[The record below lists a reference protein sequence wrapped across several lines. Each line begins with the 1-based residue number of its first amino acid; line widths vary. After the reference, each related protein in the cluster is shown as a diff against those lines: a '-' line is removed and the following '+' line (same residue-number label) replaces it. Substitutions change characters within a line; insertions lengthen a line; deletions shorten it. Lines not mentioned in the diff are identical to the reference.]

1 MKIVLDAMGGDYA
14 PPVAVEGGVWA
25 AREYGIEVI
34 LVGRED
40 DVRRELAR
48 HDTSGLSL
56 PIVHA
61 SQVIEMEEHPAAA
74 VKAKKDSSMV
84 VGMDLV
90 KQGEA
95 EAFVTMGNSGGAL
108 AAALFRLG
116 RIRGIKRPA
125 LSTIYP
131 TTTGFCFILDVGANT
146 DCKPEYLLQFA
157 YMGVAYAER
166 VLGITNPRVGIVSN
180 GEEETKGSILVQ
192 DLSTIY
198 PTTTG
203 FCFILDVGANTDC
216 KPEYLLQFAYMGV
229 AYAERVL
236 GITNP
241 RVGIVSNGEEE
252 TKGSILVQE
261 AHQLLRKSNLNFIG
275 NVEGKDIP
283 AGRADVVVTDGFTG
297 NVIGKLSEGL
307 AESLLSIIKQEI
319 KKSPLATVGALLS
332 RPAFDQVKKRLDYA
346 EFGGA
351 PLLGVD
357 GVVIVGHGRSNA
369 KAVKNAV
376 RVAKQAVEG
385 GMLAAIKEG
394 MRQRGNEE

>member
-1 MKIVLDAMGGDYA
+1 MRIVLDAMGGDYA

-25 AREYGIEVI
+25 AREYGVEVV

-40 DVRRELAR
+40 DIQRELAK
-48 HDTSGLSL
+48 HETSGLNL

-84 VGMDLV
+84 VGMKLV
-90 KQGEA
+90 KRGEA
-95 EAFVTMGNSGGAL
+95 DAFVSAGNSGGVM
-108 AAALFRLG
+108 AAALFHLG

-125 LSTIYP
+125 LSTVYP
-131 TTTGFCFILDVGANT
+131 TTPGLCFMLDVGANT

-157 YMGVAYAER
+157 YMGAVYAER
-166 VLGITNPRVGIVSN
+166 VLGI
-180 GEEETKGSILVQ
+180 
-192 DLSTIY
+192 
-198 PTTTG
+198 
-203 FCFILDVGANTDC
+203 A
-216 KPEYLLQFAYMGV
+216 
-229 AYAERVL
+229 
-236 GITNP
+236 NP

-261 AHQLLRKSNLNFIG
+261 AHQLLKKSGLNFVG

-283 AGRADVVVTDGFTG
+283 AGMADVVVTDGFTG
-297 NVIGKLSEGL
+297 NVIVKLSEGL
-307 AESLLSIIKQEI
+307 AASLLGIIKEEVRRN
-319 KKSPLATVGALLS
+319 PLATFGALLS
-332 RPAFDQVKKRLDYA
+332 KPAFDKVKRRLDYA

-357 GVVIVGHGRSNA
+357 GVVIVAHGRSNA
-369 KAVKNAV
+369 KAIKNAV

-394 MRQRGNEE
+394 LQSL

>member
-1 MKIVLDAMGGDYA
+1 MKIALDAMGGDYA

-25 AREYGIEVI
+25 AREYGVEVI
-34 LVGRED
+34 LVGREE

-84 VGMDLV
+84 VGIDLV
-90 KQGEA
+90 KRGEA

-108 AAALFRLG
+108 AAALFGLG

-125 LSTIYP
+125 LSTVYP
-131 TTTGFCFILDVGANT
+131 TTPGLCFMLDVGANT

-157 YMGVAYAER
+157 YMGAAYAER
-166 VLGITNPRVGIVSN
+166 VLGI
-180 GEEETKGSILVQ
+180 
-192 DLSTIY
+192 
-198 PTTTG
+198 
-203 FCFILDVGANTDC
+203 A
-216 KPEYLLQFAYMGV
+216 
-229 AYAERVL
+229 
-236 GITNP
+236 NP

-261 AHQLLRKSNLNFIG
+261 AHQLLKKSGLNFIG

-283 AGRADVVVTDGFTG
+283 AGMADVVVTDGFTG
-297 NVIGKLSEGL
+297 NVIAKLSEGL
-307 AESLLSIIKQEI
+307 ATSLLGIIKEEI

-376 RVAKQAVEG
+376 RVAKRAVEG
-385 GMLAAIKEG
+385 GMLAAIKDG
-394 MRQRGNEE
+394 IMI

>member
-34 LVGRED
+34 LVGREE
-40 DVRRELAR
+40 DVRRELAKY
-48 HDTSGLSL
+48 DTSGLSL

-61 SQVIEMEEHPAAA
+61 GQVIEMEEHPAAA

-84 VGMDLV
+84 VGMDMV
-90 KQGEA
+90 KRGEA

-116 RIRGIKRPA
+116 RIRGIRRPA

-131 TTTGFCFILDVGANT
+131 TESGFCVLLDVGANT
-146 DCKPEYLLQFA
+146 DCKPQYLLQFA
-157 YMGVAYAER
+157 HMGAAYAER
-166 VLGITNPRVGIVSN
+166 VLGIA
-180 GEEETKGSILVQ
+180 
-192 DLSTIY
+192 D
-198 PTTTG
+198 
-203 FCFILDVGANTDC
+203 
-216 KPEYLLQFAYMGV
+216 
-229 AYAERVL
+229 
-236 GITNP
+236 P

-261 AHQLLRKSNLNFIG
+261 AHLMIKQSNLNFVG

-283 AGRADVVVTDGFTG
+283 AGMADVVVTDGFTG
-297 NVIGKLSEGL
+297 NVIAKLSEGL
-307 AESLLSIIKQEI
+307 ATSLLGIIKEEV
-319 KKSPLATVGALLS
+319 KKRPLATVGALLS
-332 RPAFDQVKKRLDYA
+332 KPAFEQVRKRLDYA

-351 PLLGVD
+351 PLLGVG

-376 RVAKQAVEG
+376 RVAKQAVAG

-394 MRQRGNEE
+394 L

>member
-34 LVGRED
+34 LVGREEE
-40 DVRRELAR
+40 VRRELAKC
-48 HDTSGLSL
+48 DTSGLSL

-84 VGMDLV
+84 VGMNLV
-90 KQGEA
+90 KRGQA

-108 AAALFRLG
+108 AAALFGLG
-116 RIRGIKRPA
+116 RIRGIRRPA
-125 LSTIYP
+125 LSTVYP
-131 TTTGFCFILDVGANT
+131 TTPGFCFMLDVGANT

-157 YMGVAYAER
+157 YMGAAYAEK
-166 VLGITNPRVGIVSN
+166 VLGIAS
-180 GEEETKGSILVQ
+180 
-192 DLSTIY
+192 
-198 PTTTG
+198 
-203 FCFILDVGANTDC
+203 
-216 KPEYLLQFAYMGV
+216 
-229 AYAERVL
+229 
-236 GITNP
+236 P

-261 AHQLLRKSNLNFIG
+261 AHQLLKKSGLNFIG

-283 AGRADVVVTDGFTG
+283 AGMADVVVTDGFTG
-297 NVIGKLSEGL
+297 NVIAKLSEGL
-307 AESLLSIIKQEI
+307 AASLLGIIKEEV

-332 RPAFDQVKKRLDYA
+332 KPAFDKVKKRLDYA

-376 RVAKQAVEG
+376 RVAKRAVEG
-385 GMLAAIKEG
+385 GMLAAIKDG
-394 MRQRGNEE
+394 LQDRRV

>member
-1 MKIVLDAMGGDYA
+1 MKIVLDAMGGDHA

-25 AREYGIEVI
+25 AREYGIEVV
-34 LVGRED
+34 LAGREE
-40 DVRRELAR
+40 DVQRELAK

-74 VKAKKDSSMV
+74 VKAKRDSSMV

-90 KQGEA
+90 KRGEA
-95 EAFVTMGNSGGAL
+95 EAFVSAGNSGGVM

-131 TTTGFCFILDVGANT
+131 TTPGLCFMLDVGANT

-166 VLGITNPRVGIVSN
+166 VLGIANPRVGIVSN
-180 GEEETKGSILVQ
+180 GEEEG
-192 DLSTIY
+192 
-198 PTTTG
+198 
-203 FCFILDVGANTDC
+203 
-216 KPEYLLQFAYMGV
+216 
-229 AYAERVL
+229 
-236 GITNP
+236 
-241 RVGIVSNGEEE
+241 
-252 TKGSILVQE
+252 KGSILVQE
-261 AHQLLRKSNLNFIG
+261 AHQLLKKSGLNFIG

-283 AGRADVVVTDGFTG
+283 AGMADVVVTDGFTG

-307 AESLLSIIKQEI
+307 AASLLSIIKEEI
-319 KKSPLATVGALLS
+319 KKSPIATVGALLA
-332 RPAFDQVKKRLDYA
+332 RPAFEQVRKRLDYA

-357 GVVIVGHGRSNA
+357 GVVIVAHGRSNA
-369 KAVKNAV
+369 KAIKNAV

-394 MRQRGNEE
+394 LQDL

>member
-1 MKIVLDAMGGDYA
+1 
-14 PPVAVEGGVWA
+14 VEGGVWA
-25 AREYGIEVI
+25 AREFGIEVI
-34 LVGRED
+34 LVGREE
-40 DVRRELAR
+40 DVQQELAR
-48 HDTSGLSL
+48 YDTSGLSL

-61 SQVIEMEEHPAAA
+61 SQVIEMDEHPAAA

-84 VGMDLV
+84 VGIDLV
-90 KQGEA
+90 KRGEA

-108 AAALFRLG
+108 AAALFGLG

-131 TTTGFCFILDVGANT
+131 TTPGLCFMLDVGANT

-157 YMGVAYAER
+157 HMGVAYAER
-166 VLGITNPRVGIVSN
+166 VLGIANPRVGIVSN
-180 GEEETKGSILVQ
+180 GEEEG
-192 DLSTIY
+192 
-198 PTTTG
+198 
-203 FCFILDVGANTDC
+203 
-216 KPEYLLQFAYMGV
+216 
-229 AYAERVL
+229 
-236 GITNP
+236 
-241 RVGIVSNGEEE
+241 
-252 TKGSILVQE
+252 KGSILVQE
-261 AHQLLRKSNLNFIG
+261 AYQLLKESGLNFIG

-283 AGRADVVVTDGFTG
+283 AGMADVVVTDGFTG

-307 AESLLSIIKQEI
+307 AASLLGIIKEEV

-376 RVAKQAVEG
+376 RVAKRAVEG

-394 MRQRGNEE
+394 LQNL

>member
-1 MKIVLDAMGGDYA
+1 MRIVLDAMGGDYA

-34 LVGRED
+34 LVGREEE
-40 DVRRELAR
+40 VRRELDK

-61 SQVIEMEEHPAAA
+61 SQVIEMEEYPAAA

-84 VGMDLV
+84 VGMKLV
-90 KQGEA
+90 KHGEA
-95 EAFVTMGNSGGAL
+95 DAFVSAGNSGGVM
-108 AAALFRLG
+108 AAALFHLG

-131 TTTGFCFILDVGANT
+131 TTLGLCFLLDVGANT

-157 YMGVAYAER
+157 YMGAVYAER
-166 VLGITNPRVGIVSN
+166 VLGIP
-180 GEEETKGSILVQ
+180 
-192 DLSTIY
+192 
-198 PTTTG
+198 
-203 FCFILDVGANTDC
+203 
-216 KPEYLLQFAYMGV
+216 
-229 AYAERVL
+229 
-236 GITNP
+236 NP

-261 AHQLLRKSNLNFIG
+261 AHQLLKKSGLNFIG

-283 AGRADVVVTDGFTG
+283 AGMADVVVTDGFTG
-297 NVIGKLSEGL
+297 NVIAKLSEGL
-307 AESLLSIIKQEI
+307 ATALLGIIKEEV
-319 KKSPLATVGALLS
+319 KRNPLATLGALLS
-332 RPAFDQVKKRLDYA
+332 KPAFDNVKRRLDYA

-357 GVVIVGHGRSNA
+357 GVVIVAHGRSNA
-369 KAVKNAV
+369 KAIKNAV

-385 GMLAAIKEG
+385 EMLTAIKEG
-394 MRQRGNEE
+394 LQAGRFKTWQESAASKNGSSSPVWGPSPH

>member
-1 MKIVLDAMGGDYA
+1 MGGDYA

-25 AREYGIEVI
+25 AREYGVEVI
-34 LVGRED
+34 LVGREE

-84 VGMDLV
+84 VGIDLV
-90 KQGEA
+90 KRGEA

-108 AAALFRLG
+108 AAALFGLG

-125 LSTIYP
+125 LSTVYP
-131 TTTGFCFILDVGANT
+131 TTPGLCFMLDVGANT

-157 YMGVAYAER
+157 YMGAAYAER
-166 VLGITNPRVGIVSN
+166 VLGVV
-180 GEEETKGSILVQ
+180 
-192 DLSTIY
+192 
-198 PTTTG
+198 
-203 FCFILDVGANTDC
+203 
-216 KPEYLLQFAYMGV
+216 
-229 AYAERVL
+229 
-236 GITNP
+236 NP

-261 AHQLLRKSNLNFIG
+261 AHQLLKKSGLNFIG

-283 AGRADVVVTDGFTG
+283 AGMADVVVTDGFTG
-297 NVIGKLSEGL
+297 NVIAKLSEGL
-307 AESLLSIIKQEI
+307 ATSLLGIIKEEI

-376 RVAKQAVEG
+376 RVAKRAVEG

-394 MRQRGNEE
+394 LQSL